1 MGHSNFFTPVGI
13 LANHPRSFA
22 KKLFANTGDLLLST
36 RAPSTTSSGPF
47 ARGTVTAIGPIIPN
61 SPMVL
66 ATVSWGDGVTTQVN
80 VTNLEIQP
88 GNPPLTPR

>member
-1 MGHSNFFTPVGI
+1 MVSGPE
-13 LANHPRSFA
+13 
-22 KKLFANTGDLLLST
+22 
-36 RAPSTTSSGPF
+36 APTSSGPF
-47 ARGTVTAIGPIIPN
+47 ARGTVTAIAPIIPN

-66 ATVSWGDGVTTQVN
+66 ATVSWADGVTTQVN

>member
-1 MGHSNFFTPVGI
+1 M
-13 LANHPRSFA
+13 
-22 KKLFANTGDLLLST
+22 
-36 RAPSTTSSGPF
+36 
-47 ARGTVTAIGPIIPN
+47 TAIAPIIPN

-66 ATVSWGDGVTTQVN
+66 ATVSWADGVTTQVN

>member
-1 MGHSNFFTPVGI
+1 MRFS
-13 LANHPRSFA
+13 RSFLQSLA
-22 KKLFANTGDLLLST
+22 MLSGPA
-36 RAPSTTSSGPF
+36 APTSVGPF

-61 SPMVL
+61 SPMVV
-66 ATVSWGDGVTTQVN
+66 ATVSWADGVTTQVN